1 MSQSKIAA
9 RYAKSLIDLS
19 IEKSALDQ
27 SYQDMLSLQSL
38 CTNKDFM
45 LMLKSPIVSADKKE
59 NVIRILLADKISP
72 LIYTFIKLLV
82 TKSREPLLANISAAF
97 VSQYKSIKKIRT
109 ANLVTASPQTEA
121 QLEEFKRQFASW
133 LKPGETMEIF
143 QKTEPEIIGG
153 FIFQMEGRQID
164 TTAKRKLEA
173 FRTNL
178 YDSSYTNLVVKS

>member
-19 IEKSALDQ
+19 REKSSLEQ

-38 CTNKDFM
+38 CSQKDFA

-59 NVIRILLADKISP
+59 NVIKALLADKISP

-82 TKSREPLLANISAAF
+82 TKGREPLLANIAGAF
-97 VSQYKSIKKIRT
+97 IAQYKSIQKIRT
-109 ANLVTASPQTEA
+109 ATLVTAVPQSET
-121 QLEEFKRQFASW
+121 QLENFKKQFADW
-133 LKPGETMEIF
+133 LKPGESMEIIH
-143 QKTEPEIIGG
+143 KVEPQLIGG
-153 FIFQMEGRQID
+153 FIFQMEGKQVD